1 MELHVQPTCTERVS
15 VIGQPPPSMRRASQ
29 FLAPGRDRRPAGAHE
44 DHIMMVSQLKRRP
57 APVSSLGNAL
67 YANGVSWLSAGP
79 IYMRFV
85 PAGTWG
91 CKLPWALG
99 GAAPRPLFKAP
110 LAENHPN
117 PVLQGGA
124 KTARVWGRYPT
135 TLAEP
140 AAPKPPT

>member
-15 VIGQPPPSMRRASQ
+15 VIGQPPPSMRRASLP
-29 FLAPGRDRRPAGAHE
+29 LAPGRDRGLVPMNAIYHDGKPA
-44 DHIMMVSQLKRRP
+44 KTPPR